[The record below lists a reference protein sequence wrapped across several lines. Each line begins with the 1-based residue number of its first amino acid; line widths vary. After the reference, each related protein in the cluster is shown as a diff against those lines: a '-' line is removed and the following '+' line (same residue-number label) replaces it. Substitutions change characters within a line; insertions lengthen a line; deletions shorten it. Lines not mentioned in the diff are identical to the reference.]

1 MGVEILECKVISE
14 KDPYLQVET
23 TIEFLTEVA
32 LDSIGKTLRVD
43 MDILCENTNSRV
55 RLTTEEFN
63 IKNKQSLPKLMRD
76 ASSILADNVAIIME
90 ETSMYEVDE
99 DWLRPDNERSEF
111 EGDGSNFGTRIVS
124 HRLVILD

>member
-1 MGVEILECKVISE
+1 MGVEIIECKVFSE

-23 TIEFLTEVA
+23 TIEFHEVA

-63 IKNKQSLPKLMRD
+63 IKIKQSLPKLLRD

-99 DWLRPDNERSEF
+99 DWLPPDNERSEF